1 MKRTERHSQDTDD
14 IATLFDP
21 QSIAVVGSLR
31 EGRFGGYVTV
41 KNLLSF
47 GFQGKIYPV
56 NPQYDTVLG
65 MKVYPRVKE
74 IPDSVDLAV
83 MMTSARTVPEIIRGC
98 VQKRVKVAIIVSD
111 GFSERNEEGAGLQR
125 EVKTIA
131 RKGGLRILG
140 PNTIGVTNPAT
151 GVVTTPYRVLYEKI
165 FTGSIALC
173 SQTGLVGPQALPLE
187 DMRYGISKICD
198 FGNKCDID
206 EVDLLE
212 YLANDPQT
220 KVIGM
225 HLEGIKDGRA
235 FMDAL
240 RKVVPK
246 KPVLI
251 LKPGKTRESMKA
263 MASHTG
269 SLAGEDQV
277 YEGAFRQAGVIR
289 VDTFK
294 DLIDLPRV
302 FASQPLPTGNRVAI
316 ITFSGG
322 AGVMGIDTAV
332 QHGLTLAKLSPKTID
347 RLAKISP
354 VLASNPVDLG
364 PALPA
369 YMGGMAPY
377 LREMIEAVL
386 EDENVDCISAV
397 CPWALRG
404 EVSQF
409 FGPLQERN
417 SKTMAFWVPNPSLSG
432 AEEMI
437 RDLEAIGFPAYPDC
451 ETSIKALATAF
462 RYSDIRSRVYQSE
475 EARP

>member
-1 MKRTERHSQDTDD
+1 VKQTEQYSHNRDA

-21 QSIAVVGSLR
+21 RSIAVVGSLR

-47 GFQGKIYPV
+47 GFQGKVYPV

-65 MKVYPRVKE
+65 LKVYPRVKE

-83 MMTSARTVPEIIRGC
+83 MMTSARTVPEIIGDC
-98 VQKRVKVAIIVSD
+98 VQKKVKVAIIVAD
-111 GFSERNEEGAGLQR
+111 GFSERNEEGLGLQR
-125 EVKTIA
+125 QVEEIA
-131 RKGGLRILG
+131 WGGGVRLLG
-140 PNTIGVTNPAT
+140 PNTVGVTNPAT
-151 GVVTTPYRVLYEKI
+151 GVVTTPYKVLYKKI
-165 FTGSIALC
+165 FSGSIALC
-173 SQTGLVGPQALPLE
+173 GQTGLIGPQALPLE

-212 YLANDPQT
+212 YLAEDPQT

-225 HLEGIKDGRA
+225 HLEGVRDGPS
-235 FMDAL
+235 FIDAV
-240 RKVVPK
+240 RKAVTK

-251 LKPGKTRESMKA
+251 LKPGKTGESMKA

-269 SLAGEDQV
+269 SLAGENQV
-277 YEGAFRQAGVIR
+277 YEAAFKQAGAIR
-289 VDTFK
+289 VDTFR
-294 DLIDLPRV
+294 DLIDLPKV
-302 FASQPLPTGNRVAI
+302 FAAQPLPAGNRLAI

-332 QHGLTLAKLSPKTID
+332 QHGLSLARLSPKTMD

-377 LREMIEAVL
+377 LREMTEAVL

-409 FGPLQERN
+409 FGSLREKN
-417 SKTMAFWVPNPSLSG
+417 SKTVAFWVPNPSLSG
-432 AEEMI
+432 AEEMT
-437 RDLEAIGFPAYPDC
+437 RDLEALGFPAYPDC
-451 ETSIKALATAF
+451 ETSVKALATAF
-462 RYSDIRSRVYQSE
+462 RYSVIRAKMRRSG
-475 EARP
+475 EAGS

>member
-1 MKRTERHSQDTDD
+1 MKQTTRHSKHGDA

-21 QSIAVVGSLR
+21 RSIAVVGSLR

-47 GFQGKIYPV
+47 GFQGKVYPV

-65 MKVYPRVKE
+65 LKVYPRVKE
-74 IPDSVDLAV
+74 IPDSLDLAV
-83 MMTSARTVPEIIRGC
+83 IMTSAQTVPEIIEDC
-98 VQKRVKVAIIVSD
+98 VQKRVKVAIIVAD
-111 GFSERNEEGAGLQR
+111 GFSERNEEGVGLQHR
-125 EVKTIA
+125 VEEIA
-131 RKGGLRILG
+131 RGGGVRLLG
-140 PNTIGVTNPAT
+140 PNTVGVTNPAT

-165 FTGSIALC
+165 FSGSIALC
-173 SQTGLVGPQALPLE
+173 SQTGLIGPQALPLE

-212 YLANDPQT
+212 YLAEDSQT

-225 HLEGIKDGRA
+225 HIEGIRDGPA

-251 LKPGKTRESMKA
+251 LKPGKTRESKEA
-263 MASHTG
+263 MTSHTG

-277 YEGAFRQAGVIR
+277 YEGAFRQTGAIR

-294 DLIDLPRV
+294 DLIDLPKV
-302 FASQPLPTGNRVAI
+302 FAAQPLPAGNRLAI

-332 QHGLTLAKLSPKTID
+332 QHGLTLARLSPKTRD

-369 YMGGMAPY
+369 YMGRMAPY
-377 LREMIEAVL
+377 LRGMIEAVL
-386 EDENVDCISAV
+386 EDENVDCVSGV

-404 EVSQF
+404 EVSEF
-409 FGPLQERN
+409 FGPLRERN

-437 RDLEAIGFPAYPDC
+437 RDLEALGFPAYPDC
-451 ETSIKALATAF
+451 ETSVKALATAF
-462 RYSDIRSRVYQSE
+462 RYSAIRSKMRRSG
-475 EARP
+475 EAGS